1 MCHHEVSIFLYMQWW
16 CDLYFYICI
25 RWAMMILL
33 FSICVSVW
41 NFCRSA
47 VTMATRGL
55 VLMALVATV
64 VGQAA
69 KQGNV
74 DFIGE
79 WNFPSL
85 PSLSKQIH
93 NFISGK
99 SSTQYLRPVNDKSKA
114 SLSARPRGKQFSPI
128 QPPVP
133 HPAPTFS
140 IHGNSQYLDY
150 PKSRNLK
157 IVPRVKARERIFIR
171 SQLNPDPTS
180 NGPTPKWVPAI
191 PVRAEYHHPPSAGRS
206 VHYNNPP
213 PQNTPRQRGFP
224 RPPPPNQPATPP
236 RGQPAPHQPSSRPTH
251 PSFAYTVPSEQHPP
265 AQPSAQ
271 VSYSVSHNSKPGK

>member
-1 MCHHEVSIFLYMQWW
+1 
-16 CDLYFYICI
+16 
-25 RWAMMILL
+25 
-33 FSICVSVW
+33 
-41 NFCRSA
+41 
-47 VTMATRGL
+47 MASRGL
-55 VLMALVATV
+55 VLVALVASV

-99 SSTQYLRPVNDKSKA
+99 SSTQHLRPVNDKSKA

-171 SQLNPDPTS
+171 SQLNPNPTS

-191 PVRAEYHHPPSAGRS
+191 PVRAEYHHPPSAASG

-213 PQNTPRQRGFP
+213 PQNTPRQMGLP
-224 RPPPPNQPATPP
+224 RPPPPNRPAPPP
-236 RGQPAPHQPSSRPTH
+236 RGQSAPHQQSSRPTH
-251 PSFAYTVPSEQHPP
+251 PSFAYTVPSVQHPP
-265 AQPSAQ
+265 AQPSAP
-271 VSYSVSHNSKPGK
+271 VSYSVPHNSKRGK